1 MASTAPAQA
10 HDLIE
15 LIRKSGVLTSVEIAT
30 LPQLPSDVMQ
40 AATILVQQGVLTKF
54 QARMLLAGKSRGFR
68 LGSYVIR
75 EQIGTGGMGSVFLA
89 EHQEIKRRVA
99 IKVLNFIAAENQLSL
114 ERFLREAKIAA
125 SLDHPNIVKLFDVAR
140 EGDTR
145 YLVMEYIE
153 GLTLEEMIQKGPVPT
168 SRAVDYII
176 QAAMGLQHAYERGI
190 VHRDIKPA
198 NLIVG
203 KDEVV
208 RILDMGLARPVEQN
222 HGSLTEHLD
231 RGAVVGTADYVAPEQ
246 ALNEPNVDVRADIYS
261 LGVTFFALVAGR
273 PPFDGSTANKLLS
286 HQLKTAP
293 SLTSLDK
300 TFPSK
305 LSQIIIKMME
315 KKPGNRY
322 QTPAELIQALEPWL
336 SDAPKINSPNTPT
349 PSRGHTKPLA
359 HRALS
364 KANLRPIAAVKSTK
378 AWLLPV
384 IIGSVL
390 AALVAGIL
398 AVFALSGGKP
408 NPTKP
413 ENVSP
418 PRGTI
423 QEPDSTVT
431 DPTLAT
437 KPVLPT
443 VETVDRVLYSLDLS
457 EVKPF
462 RLTMGYETLKTKN
475 GDGELPLKWMIK
487 TWKATDEVIG
497 FAESMNGMNAIGT
510 KTIKGNGILF
520 SPDIA
525 LDGAERVRV
534 TIEYQSKSEE
544 KRVTMRFRELQD
556 KPAPE
561 TTNANIPAAGTW
573 TVIEKIIPTA
583 KMKTARVEFH
593 NSDDSPNSD
602 FRIRK
607 FTMSAVELKK

>member
-1 MASTAPAQA
+1 MATTAPAQVQ
-10 HDLIE
+10 DLIE
-15 LIRKSGVLTSVEIAT
+15 LIRKSGVLSPAEISALPT
-30 LPQLPSDVMQ
+30 LPDNPMQ

-68 LGSYVIR
+68 LGNYIIR
-75 EQIGTGGMGSVFLA
+75 EQIGTGGMGSVYLA
-89 EHQEIKRRVA
+89 EHQDIKRKVA
-99 IKVLNFIAAENQLSL
+99 VKVLNLAAAENRLSL
-114 ERFLREAKIAA
+114 ERFLREAKTAA

-140 EGDTR
+140 DGETR

-153 GLTLEEMIQKGPVPT
+153 GLTLEEMIKNGQVPT
-168 SRAVDYII
+168 ARAVDYII

-203 KDEVV
+203 KDEVL

-222 HGSLTEHLD
+222 SGSLTEHLD

-300 TFPSK
+300 TFPPK

-336 SDAPKINSPNTPT
+336 SDAPPMTKSNMTA
-349 PSRGHTKPLA
+349 PSRGYTKPLA
-359 HRALS
+359 NRALS
-364 KANLRPIAAVKSTK
+364 KANLRPASSKSTK
-378 AWLLPV
+378 AWLVPV
-384 IIGSVL
+384 IVGSTL
-390 AALVAGIL
+390 AAIVAGIL
-398 AVFALSGGKP
+398 AVFAFGGGKP
-408 NPTKP
+408 TPTQPTNVPPSTGITPEPENPAPTVTPATNPTAPP
-413 ENVSP
+413 E
-418 PRGTI
+418 
-423 QEPDSTVT
+423 
-431 DPTLAT
+431 
-437 KPVLPT
+437 
-443 VETVDRVLYSLDLS
+443 ETVDRVLYALDLADM
-457 EVKPF
+457 KPF
-462 RLTMGYETLKTKN
+462 RLTMGYDAVKSKT
-475 GDGELPLKWMIK
+475 GDGELPLKWTVK
-487 TWKATDEVIG
+487 TWKPTDEVIG
-497 FAESMNGMNAIGT
+497 FGEGNALGT
-510 KTIKGNGILF
+510 KTVKGNGILF
-520 SPDIA
+520 SPDIS

-534 TIEYQSKSEE
+534 TFEYQSKSDE

-556 KPAPE
+556 KPMVE
-561 TTNANIPAAGTW
+561 TTNLSITPAGSW
-573 TVIEKIIPTA
+573 TVIEKVIPTA
-583 KMKTARVEFH
+583 KMKMARVEFH
-593 NSDDSPNSD
+593 NSDDGPNSD

-607 FTMSAVELKK
+607 FTVSAVEAKK

>member
-1 MASTAPAQA
+1 MATTAPAQVQ
-10 HDLIE
+10 DLIE
-15 LIRKSGVLTSVEIAT
+15 LIRKSGVLSPAEIST
-30 LPQLPSDVMQ
+30 LPTLPDNPMQ

-68 LGSYVIR
+68 LGNYIIR
-75 EQIGTGGMGSVFLA
+75 EQIGTGGMGSVYLA
-89 EHQEIKRRVA
+89 EHQDIKRKVA
-99 IKVLNFIAAENQLSL
+99 VKVLNLAAAENRLSL
-114 ERFLREAKIAA
+114 ERFLREAKTAA

-140 EGDTR
+140 DGETR

-153 GLTLEEMIQKGPVPT
+153 GLTLEEMIKTGQVPT
-168 SRAVDYII
+168 ARAVDYII

-203 KDEVV
+203 KDEVL

-222 HGSLTEHLD
+222 SGSLTEHLD

-300 TFPSK
+300 TFPPK

-336 SDAPKINSPNTPT
+336 SDAPPMTKSNMTA

-359 HRALS
+359 NRALS
-364 KANLRPIAAVKSTK
+364 KANLRPASSKSTK
-378 AWLLPV
+378 AWLVPV
-384 IIGSVL
+384 IVGSTL
-390 AALVAGIL
+390 AAIVAGIL
-398 AVFALSGGKP
+398 AVFAFGGGKP
-408 NPTKP
+408 TPTQPTNVPPSTGITPEPENPAPTVTPATNPTAPP
-413 ENVSP
+413 E
-418 PRGTI
+418 
-423 QEPDSTVT
+423 
-431 DPTLAT
+431 
-437 KPVLPT
+437 
-443 VETVDRVLYSLDLS
+443 ETVDRVLYALDLADM
-457 EVKPF
+457 KPF
-462 RLTMGYETLKTKN
+462 RLTMGYDAAKSKT
-475 GDGELPLKWMIK
+475 GDGELPLKWTVK
-487 TWKATDEVIG
+487 TWKPTDEVIG
-497 FAESMNGMNAIGT
+497 FGEGNALGT
-510 KTIKGNGILF
+510 KTVKGNGILF
-520 SPDIA
+520 SPDIS

-534 TIEYQSKSEE
+534 TFEYQSKSDE

-556 KPAPE
+556 KPMVE
-561 TTNANIPAAGTW
+561 TTNLSITPAGSW
-573 TVIEKIIPTA
+573 TVIEKVIPTA
-583 KMKTARVEFH
+583 KMKMARVEFH
-593 NSDDSPNSD
+593 NSDDGPNSD

-607 FTMSAVELKK
+607 FTVSAVEAKK

>member
-1 MASTAPAQA
+1 VASTAPAQVQ
-10 HDLIE
+10 DLIE
-15 LIRKSGVLTSVEIAT
+15 LIRKSGVLSPEAIST
-30 LPQLPSDVMQ
+30 LPTLPDNPMQ

-68 LGSYVIR
+68 LGNYIIR
-75 EQIGTGGMGSVFLA
+75 EQIGTGGMGSVYLA
-89 EHQEIKRRVA
+89 EHQDIKRKVA
-99 IKVLNFIAAENQLSL
+99 VKVLNLAAAENQLSL
-114 ERFLREAKIAA
+114 ERFLREAKTAA

-140 EGDTR
+140 DGDTR

-153 GLTLEEMIQKGPVPT
+153 GLTLEEMIQKGQVPT

-203 KDEVV
+203 KDEVL

-222 HGSLTEHLD
+222 TGSLTEHLD

-246 ALNEPNVDVRADIYS
+246 ALNEPNVDIRADIYS

-300 TFPSK
+300 TFPPK
-305 LSQIIIKMME
+305 LSQIIMKMME

-322 QTPAELIQALEPWL
+322 QTPAELIKALEPWL
-336 SDAPKINSPNTPT
+336 SDTPSVSKSNMSA

-359 HRALS
+359 NRALS
-364 KANLRPIAAVKSTK
+364 KANLRPGSSKSTK
-378 AWLLPV
+378 AWLVPV
-384 IIGSVL
+384 IVGSAL
-390 AALVAGIL
+390 ALIVAGIL
-398 AVFALSGGKP
+398 AVFAFGGGKP
-408 NPTKP
+408 SPTRPTNVPQPTGITPEPENPSPTVTPGTKP
-413 ENVSP
+413 TAP
-418 PRGTI
+418 P
-423 QEPDSTVT
+423 E
-431 DPTLAT
+431 
-437 KPVLPT
+437 
-443 VETVDRVLYSLDLS
+443 ETMDRVLYSLDLS
-457 EVKPF
+457 DMKPF
-462 RLTMGYETLKTKN
+462 RLNMGYDAVKSKT
-475 GDGELPLKWMIK
+475 GDGELPLKWTVK

-497 FAESMNGMNAIGT
+497 FGEANALGT
-510 KTIKGNGILF
+510 KTVKGNGILF
-520 SPDIA
+520 SPDIS

-534 TIEYQSKSEE
+534 TFEYQSKSDE

-556 KPAPE
+556 KPMVE
-561 TTNANIPAAGTW
+561 TTNVSITPSGTW
-573 TVIEKIIPTA
+573 TVIEKVIPTA
-583 KMKTARVEFH
+583 RMKTARVEFH

-607 FTMSAVELKK
+607 FTVSAVEAKK

>member
-1 MASTAPAQA
+1 VATTAPAQVQ
-10 HDLIE
+10 DLID
-15 LIRKSGVLTSVEIAT
+15 LIRRSGVLTPAAISA
-30 LPQLPSDVMQ
+30 LPPLPDDPMQ

-68 LGSYVIR
+68 LGNYIIR
-75 EQIGTGGMGSVFLA
+75 DQIGTGGMGSVYLA
-89 EHQEIKRRVA
+89 EHQDIKRRVA
-99 IKVLNFIAAENQLSL
+99 VKVLNLAAAENQLSL
-114 ERFLREAKIAA
+114 ERFLREAKTAA

-140 EGDTR
+140 DGDTR

-153 GLTLEEMIQKGPVPT
+153 GQTLEEMIRKGPVPT
-168 SRAVDYII
+168 SKAVDYII
-176 QAAMGLQHAYERGI
+176 QAALGLQHAYEKGI

-203 KDEVV
+203 KDETL
-208 RILDMGLARPVEQN
+208 RILDMGLARPVEQSA
-222 HGSLTEHLD
+222 GSLTEHLD

-300 TFPSK
+300 TFPPK

-322 QTPAELIQALEPWL
+322 QTPADLIQALEPWL
-336 SDAPKINSPNTPT
+336 SDAPPPASTKTNLSA

-359 HRALS
+359 NRALS
-364 KANLRPIAAVKSTK
+364 KANLKPMQQKSAK

-390 AALVAGIL
+390 AAIVATVL
-398 AVFALSGGKP
+398 AIFLFGNKAI
-408 NPTKP
+408 PTKP
-413 ENVSP
+413 TDISP
-418 PRGTI
+418 PTGNSS
-423 QEPDSTVT
+423 QPDNATPTTSASTN
-431 DPTLAT
+431 P
-437 KPVLPT
+437 LPPPPPPE
-443 VETVDRVLYSLDLS
+443 ETVDRVLYSLDLT
-457 EVKPF
+457 EQKPF
-462 RLTMGYETLKTKN
+462 RVTMGLDAVKGKT
-475 GDGELPLKWMIK
+475 GEGELPLKWAVK
-487 TWKATDEVIG
+487 VWKATDEVVG
-497 FAESMNGMNAIGT
+497 FGEANTIGT
-510 KTIKGNGILF
+510 KTVKGNGILF
-520 SPDIA
+520 SPDIS

-534 TIEYQSKSEE
+534 TFEYQSKSDE

-556 KPAPE
+556 KPVAD
-561 TTNANIPAAGTW
+561 TTNANIAPAGTW
-573 TVIEKIIPTA
+573 TTIEKVIPTA
-583 KMKTARVEFH
+583 KMKTARIEFH
-593 NSDDSPNSD
+593 NSDDTPSSD

-607 FTMSAVELKK
+607 FTVSAVEPKK